1 MTQTTTKTCPTCGND
16 TLRPG
21 ICEGRKVIACC
32 CGFMAPVLISDAAT
46 SALKLPG
53 LDRGKQS
60 RQIDQLETDRQRYIV
75 AALQREGCT
84 VMEIG
89 KFNAH
94 LSGTTE
100 GCPDVF
106 FTKPAWSMLWQP
118 LEIKRRKGRARI
130 EQQRLIDI
138 GVSVRVETA
147 GEALAIMRQV
157 DERMKTILRSA

>member
-1 MTQTTTKTCPTCGND
+1 MTTTTTKTCPTCGND

-21 ICEGRKVIACC
+21 TCDGTLVIACC
-32 CGFMAPVLISDAAT
+32 CGYFEYVGAKPARE

-60 RQIDQLETDRQRYIV
+60 RQIDQLESDRQRYIV
-75 AALQREGCT
+75 AALQREGCV

-106 FTKPAWSMLWQP
+106 FTKPTWGMLWQP
-118 LEIKRRKGRARI
+118 LEAKRRKGRAST
-130 EQQRLIDI
+130 EQQRLIDL

-147 GEALAIMRQV
+147 AEALAIMRQV
-157 DERMKTILRSA
+157 DERMKRGSA